1 MVVITRRAGRRLH
14 TLLRNDSWRRLH
26 TLLRND
32 SYGTQRPP
40 SLADVA
46 RPFAWSVRVPTLIGI
61 WRAFEPQTQRVR
73 VIRRMGR
80 RFASLTKGHHHEQE
94 RMG

>member
-1 MVVITRRAGRRLH
+1 VGTVIYDR
-14 TLLRNDSWRRLH
+14 
-26 TLLRND
+26 
-32 SYGTQRPP
+32 
-40 SLADVA
+40 
-46 RPFAWSVRVPTLIGI
+46 LIGI

-80 RFASLTKGHHHEQE
+80 RFASLTKGHHEQE

>member
-1 MVVITRRAGRRLH
+1 MGTVIYDRIKSRIPA
-14 TLLRNDSWRRLH
+14 
-26 TLLRND
+26 
-32 SYGTQRPP
+32 
-40 SLADVA
+40 LAS
-46 RPFAWSVRVPTLIGI
+46 FNMTLIGI

-80 RFASLTKGHHHEQE
+80 RFASLTKGHHEQE

>member
-1 MVVITRRAGRRLH
+1 MSSGIRLSGSKPSGR
-14 TLLRNDSWRRLH
+14 S
-26 TLLRND
+26 RND
-32 SYGTQRPP
+32 SYDG
-40 SLADVA
+40 
-46 RPFAWSVRVPTLIGI
+46 VRLCVLDMTLIGI

-80 RFASLTKGHHHEQE
+80 RFASLTKGHHEQE